1 MPLLGTTLGNR
12 LGARTGCGE
21 HTVIDE
27 SIINQISQSSPTDR
41 AFQIVLTSV
50 EVGAAKHMLLRRL
63 ALMGGFAPFS
73 TIWETT

>member
-1 MPLLGTTLGNR
+1 
-12 LGARTGCGE
+12 
-21 HTVIDE
+21 VIDE